1 MSDTTN
7 VLLTPSGEPVVVYTL
22 CDGIGALGLTYNEED
37 EAVDNAHG
45 HHYVVACHLLPLP
58 ENARTVQREP
68 LEPAEAFHISEYIR
82 DEMEARGLDMDALA
96 ILMGGDWAV
105 TRCTLDLLLHVH
117 RKSAQLGPVAGQLAR
132 AFGTT
137 PALWERIHE
146 TWRTHPRAVE
156 TPEPSEGGAD
166 V

>member
-1 MSDTTN
+1 MTD
-7 VLLTPSGEPVVVYTL
+7 LLRTPAGEPVVVYVLLNAMGELIVESTRGDYIRGL
-22 CDGIGALGLTYNEED
+22 LGRYDGDTMR
-37 EAVDNAHG
+37 
-45 HHYVVACHLLPLP
+45 ACHLLPLN
-58 ENARTVQREP
+58 EDARTVKRDN
-68 LEPAEAFHISEYIR
+68 LESAEAFHISEYIR
-82 DEMEARGLDMDALA
+82 DEMEARGLDMDTLA

-137 PALWERIHE
+137 PDLWTRIHE
-146 TWRTHPRAVE
+146 TWRHHPRAVE
-156 TPEPSEGGAD
+156 TPESTDGGAD